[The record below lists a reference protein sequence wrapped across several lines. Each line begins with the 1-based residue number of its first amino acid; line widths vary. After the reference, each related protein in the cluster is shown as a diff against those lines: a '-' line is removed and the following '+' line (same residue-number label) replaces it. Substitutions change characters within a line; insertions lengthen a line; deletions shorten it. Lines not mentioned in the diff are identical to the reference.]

1 MSERLV
7 VDSLMTA
14 DGEVV
19 QLPTLGPLGPVDA
32 QGGRIPLDTVKLF
45 DAEERF
51 IKVESYEFSTLS
63 QRWVVHLGSG
73 RDAYADDCY
82 LRRPDSFERLLK
94 DLGEALQQDA
104 RGGHLE
110 CGYNLAVG
118 LCRGRV
124 PEDDVCRHAHCSG
137 CGASWMVNDIRN
149 RIEQLRDGY
158 RYIVNMDKI
167 SFVNVAGRK
176 VWAGEVGTLAI
187 CDESMERLLS
197 RLRGEGD
204 AD

>member
-1 MSERLV
+1 MSERLA

-32 QGGRIPLDTVKLF
+32 EGGRIPLDTVRLF
-45 DAEERF
+45 DAEGRLL
-51 IKVESYEFSTLS
+51 KVESYEFSTWS

-73 RDAYADDCY
+73 RDVYADDCY
-82 LRRPDSFERLLK
+82 LSRPDSFERLLK

-118 LCRGRV
+118 LCRGRM
-124 PEDDVCRHAHCSG
+124 PEDDVCRRSHCAG
-137 CGASWMVNDIRN
+137 YGASWMVNDIRD
-149 RIEQLRDGY
+149 RIGTLRDILQAEAHAENG
-158 RYIVNMDKI
+158 
-167 SFVNVAGRK
+167 G
-176 VWAGEVGTLAI
+176 
-187 CDESMERLLS
+187 DE
-197 RLRGEGD
+197 
-204 AD
+204 